1 MRIAFTVTAAVT
13 AAVFVLAACGGGGS
27 GGKPVSMMEPPP
39 PEIKPPPP
47 PPETSA
53 LTPGASFGSTGQD
66 WYPLNARFQR
76 IGRPSREEYNRE
88 FYEAALEHY
97 QEGTCCWEMA
107 KGTSPIASREDVLAM
122 LRENIF
128 SFNDIVDIN
137 ADPSDTPGVQEGIWG
152 YKSPPVVRVVSGW
165 GPKGALQRA
174 IDNINAWL
182 PYKAHITIGAD
193 ITADADPGGNVIKA
207 ELLADSDKYDGI
219 GNFGGIEIKATS
231 TGSIS
236 LIQHELLHAL
246 GMGGGRSCYETFGS
260 NCDDGSVSGLQ
271 RAYSHVP
278 VARFPESTM
287 AYVSPYWDGH
297 GLSQIDGETLQT
309 IYTKLHGKREFPS
322 NHPAAFVIEDEA
334 ISAED
339 LGPWD
344 DTVIRYRGSL
354 KIGTDY
360 QAYGH
365 STVDNRRFWHSTGSD
380 PLSIEAAFGVDWRN
394 GMARPW
400 TVGGAPDDALA
411 ATGLSGSATWT
422 GELVGFTPLQEAVHG
437 DSAIVADLA
446 RMTGNAAFTALE
458 HWNAG
463 AAPGDP
469 GTGAQWGDGDLH
481 YSLALDGNYLRS
493 NGGDEG
499 YVSGRFVGGR
509 AQGAVGILERPDL
522 TAAFG
527 ASR

>member
-1 MRIAFTVTAAVT
+1 MRIAFAMA
-13 AAVFVLAACGGGGS
+13 AAVFTLASCGGGGS
-27 GGKPVSMMEPPP
+27 GSGPVSMLPPP
-39 PEIKPPPP
+39 PEMKPPPP
-47 PPETSA
+47 PPEIPS
-53 LTPGASFGSTGQD
+53 LMLGASFGRTGQD
-66 WYPLNARFQR
+66 YYPLNARFQK
-76 IGRPSREEYNRE
+76 IKKPTREEYNRE

-97 QEGTCCWEMA
+97 EDGTCCWEMA
-107 KGTSPIASREDVLAM
+107 KEASPIASRADVLAM
-122 LRENIF
+122 LNESIY
-128 SFNDIVDIN
+128 SFEDIVDIN
-137 ADPSDTPGVQEGIWG
+137 ADPDDPPGVDGNIYG
-152 YKSPPVVRVVSGW
+152 YKISPIVQIVSGS

-182 PYKAHITIGAD
+182 PYRQHITIGANLS
-193 ITADADPGGNVIKA
+193 ANAEHPGENVIR
-207 ELLADSDKYDGI
+207 ADLNTALEDDPDAG
-219 GNFGGIEIKATS
+219 GTGGFGQINIRGKENTNVN
-231 TGSIS
+231 
-236 LIQHELLHAL
+236 LITHELLHAL
-246 GMGGGRSCYETFGS
+246 GIYGARSCYETFGS
-260 NCDDGSVSGLQ
+260 SCDGRGNLTGPA

-309 IYTKLHGKREFPS
+309 IYTKLHGKRGTSEDK
-322 NHPAAFVIEDEA
+322 PAVFWIDET
-334 ISAED
+334 ISAAD

-354 KIGTDY
+354 PIESDY
-360 QAYGH
+360 RALGEN
-365 STVDNRRFWHSTGSD
+365 TVDNRRFWHSTGQD
-380 PLSIEAAFGVDWRN
+380 PLSIGVAYGVDWRN

-400 TVGGAPDDALA
+400 AIGESPGDDFVAS
-411 ATGLSGSATWT
+411 GLSGSATWT

-437 DSAIVADLA
+437 DSAIVVELA
-446 RMTGNAAFTALE
+446 RRTGNAAFTALE

-463 AAPGDP
+463 AAPGGP

-481 YSLALDGNYLRS
+481 YSFALDGVHLRS

-509 AQGAVGILERPDL
+509 AQGAVGILERSDL